1 MKISITSYT
10 DTEIT
15 NFTSN
20 ISSASSVYTMPEA
33 DFNSQ
38 LAAAKRAITSLSV
51 DTVLSENKEAA
62 LNAAAVLSKS
72 SRADLQAIGN
82 VMSDYASSSDST
94 TASDAAT
101 AILQAAGYA
110 PVSNS
115 TTATNNASANSNGTD
130 TTVATNSSSTSSTVS
145 STVSSTE
152 TATDTAAPTTETSSS
167 NLVSSTS
174 KNLTCSEE
182 LESYFKEA
190 AETYNVD
197 INLLKAIA
205 KTESSFNP
213 SATSSAGA
221 MGVMQLMPFVAEEL
235 VIEDAYDA
243 HDNIMGG
250 ASVIASHLEKYD
262 GNLSLAL
269 AAYNAGSGA
278 VDRAG
283 GVPSYASKYVSKV
296 LGFYEA

>member
-1 MKISITSYT
+1 MKINITSYT
-10 DTEIT
+10 DNEIT

-20 ISSASSVYTMPEA
+20 IASTSYAMPEA

-38 LAAAKRAITSLSV
+38 LSAAKKAITALSV
-51 DTVLSENKEAA
+51 DTVLSGDKEAA
-62 LNAAAVLSKS
+62 QNAAAVLSKS
-72 SRADLQAIGN
+72 GRADLQAIGN
-82 VMSDYASSSDST
+82 IMSDYATSSDST
-94 TASDAAT
+94 TESEAAT

-110 PVSNS
+110 SVSNS
-115 TTATNNASANSNGTD
+115 AAATNNASANSNEASSGTD
-130 TTVATNSSSTSSTVS
+130 TAVATNSSSASSTAS
-145 STVSSTE
+145 SIE
-152 TATDTAAPTTETSSS
+152 TAADTAAPTTETFS
-167 NLVSSTS
+167 NQVSSTS
-174 KNLTCSEE
+174 KNLTCSDE

-213 SATSSAGA
+213 NATSSAGA
-221 MGVMQLMPFVAEEL
+221 MGVMQLMPFVSEEL
-235 VIEDAYDA
+235 GIEDAYDA

-262 GNLSLAL
+262 GDLSLAL

-283 GVPSYASKYVSKV
+283 GVPSYASKYVEKV
-296 LGFYEA
+296 LGFYAEA